1 MLNKRDH
8 EAGRE
13 TRVAYGGAGREEAG
27 VEFDQNTL
35 YMFMIFSNYQF
46 EIENGEKGRGHPSE
60 GL

>member
-13 TRVAYGGAGREEAG
+13 NSVNYGGAGREEAG

-35 YMFMIFSNYQF
+35 YMFIFSNNKF
-46 EIENGEKGRGHPSE
+46 EIENGEKGE
-60 GL
+60 GTS